1 MKHVVIVM
9 AFAFTTTFVD
19 TVLLGIEPELDLIW
33 ISHIIMHMVAG
44 AIIALNCFK
53 DDDQKEG

>member
-9 AFAFTTTFVD
+9 ACAFTTTFVD